1 MWFSCRLSIGVRPIK
16 LCPTHPIVKNNKWCW
31 IQSVKWSDLWI
42 FGLKIWTS
50 SLHLYDFK
58 FWLSKQNVG
67 KIRNICWNSSN
78 HAPSTH
84 IDVYCKSSE
93 TGSSTT
99 SLEPFKQ
106 KVWQNKCKSV
116 TNFNKRRAMNLEFF
130 MTQYWRLSFVAHFS
144 AVEMASLYQYW
155 SSLA

>member
-1 MWFSCRLSIGVRPIK
+1 MISSDHPPYHTCLLQANTHRATRSASSHRTTATHRASATHRAAETKANDQYGFTSEFMNCRINQSLLFLLIESSPRGSMSI
-16 LCPTHPIVKNNKWCW
+16 
-31 IQSVKWSDLWI
+31 
-42 FGLKIWTS
+42 
-50 SLHLYDFK
+50 
-58 FWLSKQNVG
+58 
-67 KIRNICWNSSN
+67 
-78 HAPSTH
+78 A
-84 IDVYCKSSE
+84 KSSE